1 MPKSKY
7 LLTFALAFTVVV
19 LSAIGCTGYSS
30 GGLSSEGNAVRQE
43 EPAPA
48 APTEVSASHVEREN
62 VRIPE
67 TIRMMAQSGNP
78 SFGSA
83 GG

>member
-1 MPKSKY
+1 MVKSGT
-7 LLTFALAFTVVV
+7 LPVRALAFSLV
-19 LSAIGCTGYSS
+19 LLVAIGCIGYSS

-48 APTEVSASHVEREN
+48 VPTEVLASHVDRKN